1 MATNEEA
8 AQQVMGQL
16 MGYQGLSTKLGY
28 AAEIGATE

>member
-16 MGYQGLSTKLGY
+16 VGYQRLSTKAGY
-28 AAEIGATE
+28 ASE